1 MTISAARE
9 EDTTTVV
16 QSVRRILRALRLA
29 AGATQAAGL
38 TAAQGYVL
46 HHLAEADVLSISE
59 LAHRTL
65 TDRSSVAAV
74 VDRLVARGLIER
86 SVSPRDRRR
95 AEVRIT
101 ETGRAVLAHAPPA
114 PTIML
119 TDALSQLSA
128 AELRTLARSMTRL
141 VKAMGLEDAA
151 APMFFEDAERVP

>member
-1 MTISAARE
+1 MTIAPARE
-9 EDTTTVV
+9 EDTTAVV

-38 TAAQGYVL
+38 TAAQLYVL
-46 HHLAEADVLSISE
+46 HQLAEADVLSISE

-101 ETGRAVLAHAPPA
+101 DAGSALLAHAPPP
-114 PTIML
+114 PTMLL
-119 TDALSQLSA
+119 TDALDQLTA
-128 AELRTLARSMTRL
+128 AELRTLSRSMVRL

-151 APMFFEDAERVP
+151 APMLFEDGDRPA

>member
-1 MTISAARE
+1 MTIAPARE

-16 QSVRRILRALRLA
+16 QSVRRVLRALRLA

-46 HHLAEADVLSISE
+46 HQLADADVLSISE

-74 VDRLVARGLIER
+74 VDRLVSRGLIER
-86 SVSPRDRRR
+86 SVSSRDRRR

-101 ETGRAVLAHAPPA
+101 ETGRDVLSHAPPA
-114 PTIML
+114 PTVLL
-119 TDALSQLSA
+119 TEALDQLSA
-128 AELRTLARSMTRL
+128 AELRTLARSMVRL
-141 VKAMGLEDAA
+141 VKVMGLEDAA
-151 APMFFEDAERVP
+151 APMFFEDGERVP